1 MPRYALALLLAAA
14 MTLTACATRA
24 DRAGGSAVQPQLVLV
39 TTADWNATQGR
50 LQRYLFEGGRWLA
63 VGAPVEVSIGRN
75 GAAWG
80 RGLRATP
87 SDGGPLKREGDG
99 RAPAGLFAIGTAFGY
114 GETAQTAL
122 PYAPMSAGH
131 YCIDVP
137 DSPLYDRIVDARTVG
152 SEAVKGST
160 EPMRRDLHAD
170 GDPRYRLGFVIAH
183 NPAHVP
189 GAGSCIFAHL
199 RRTPGEPTAGCTAM
213 DDAAMDE
220 LLAWLRPQA
229 RPLFALLPQAQ
240 YRAVWEQWGLPEP
253 VSGE

>member
-114 GETAQTAL
+114 GETARTAVR
-122 PYAPMSAGH
+122 SA
-131 YCIDVP
+131 
-137 DSPLYDRIVDARTVG
+137 RF
-152 SEAVKGST
+152 
-160 EPMRRDLHAD
+160 RR
-170 GDPRYRLGFVIAH
+170 
-183 NPAHVP
+183 
-189 GAGSCIFAHL
+189 
-199 RRTPGEPTAGCTAM
+199 
-213 DDAAMDE
+213 
-220 LLAWLRPQA
+220 
-229 RPLFALLPQAQ
+229 
-240 YRAVWEQWGLPEP
+240 
-253 VSGE
+253 

>member
-1 MPRYALALLLAAA
+1 

-24 DRAGGSAVQPQLVLV
+24 DRAGAGAVQPQLVLV
-39 TTADWNATQGR
+39 TTADWNASQGR
-50 LQRYLFEGGRWLA
+50 LQRYLFEGGGWLA

-80 RGLRATP
+80 RGLRAAP
-87 SDGGPLKREGDG
+87 GDGGPVKREGDG

-122 PYAPMSAGH
+122 PYAPMSASH

-137 DSPLYDRIVDARTVG
+137 DSPLYDQIVDARKVG
-152 SEAVKGST
+152 ADAIEGST
-160 EPMRRDLHAD
+160 EPMRRDLHAN

-183 NPAHVP
+183 NPAHIP

-199 RRTPGEPTAGCTAM
+199 RRAPGEPTAGCTAM
-213 DDAAMDE
+213 DDAAMAE

-229 RPLFALLPQAQ
+229 RPLFALLPRAQ
-240 YRAVWEQWGLPEP
+240 YEAVWKQWGLPEP
-253 VSGE
+253 AAE

>member
-1 MPRYALALLLAAA
+1 MLRHAFALAAA

-24 DRAGGSAVQPQLVLV
+24 DRAGDGAAQPQLVLV
-39 TTADWNATQGR
+39 TTADWNASQGR
-50 LQRYLFEGGRWLA
+50 LQRYSFEDGRWLA
-63 VGAPVEVSIGRN
+63 VGEPVAVGIGRN

-80 RGLRATP
+80 LGLRAAP
-87 SDGGPLKREGDG
+87 ADGGPVKREGDG
-99 RAPAGLFAIGTAFGY
+99 RAPAGVFAIGTAFGY
-114 GETAQTAL
+114 GDTARTAL
-122 PYAPMSAGH
+122 PYAPMSANH

-137 DSPLYDRIVDARTVG
+137 DSPLYDRIVDARQVG
-152 SEAVKGST
+152 RDAVEGST

-189 GAGSCIFAHL
+189 GTGSCIFAHL
-199 RRTPGEPTAGCTAM
+199 RRKPDEPTAGCTAM

-229 RPLFALLPQAQ
+229 RPLFALLPRAQ
-240 YRAVWEQWGLPEP
+240 YRAVWKQWGLPEP
-253 VSGE
+253 ASD

>member
-1 MPRYALALLLAAA
+1 MLRYVLALAAA

-24 DRAGGSAVQPQLVLV
+24 DRAGDGAVQPQLVLV

-80 RGLRATP
+80 HGLRAAP
-87 SDGGPLKREGDG
+87 SDRGPLKREGDG

-122 PYAPMSAGH
+122 PYAPMSASH

-213 DDAAMDE
+213 DDTAMDE

-240 YRAVWEQWGLPEP
+240 YLAVWKDWGLPEP
-253 VSGE
+253 AAGE